1 MKALLLLAI
10 ALCGVIPSRLV
21 AAALPVIWVL
31 QRLLPPELTAL
42 VRVGPV
48 ELAPSDLV
56 IFVLFARLLVGLVRQ
71 RELAVDRPLYLAL
84 GVYLAVNLI
93 ATFVAGIK
101 FGEPQLMRC
110 ATSWARF
117 IFELLVLPIIAQT
130 VRTLPEARLFLRVL
144 LATLLGLAVIQFVNY
159 FGAGHGF
166 IIGEVQGIER
176 GEERYFGPVGDSV
189 GVILLLGYLAAL
201 CFANFLGAALFLGGI
216 LLTAG
221 IGAIFAVVVGTGLFF
236 FFGLRTE
243 AVRDFARRMLWL
255 LPMIALAALLAA
267 TFFARPMMHTL
278 FDRLG
283 TGNYSNSGAQRA
295 VSGKLA
301 VAMIVDNPL
310 LGVGYMGYEQALPH
324 YHGDRYFDLAKPDGA
339 TANANNQLLQALTD
353 GGLFGLAAFFAF
365 VVAAVRL
372 LLRLATQSED
382 RFLKTFFLASFLWLL
397 AQVFGNLAAVWLNP
411 SSFVARFLWVVLG
424 VAVAVARIHMA
435 PGARPAMSETDSEK
449 ARLVTA

>member
-10 ALCGVIPSRLV
+10 ALCVAIPSRFV
-21 AAALPVIWVL
+21 AAALPVIWVV

-42 VRVGPV
+42 VHLGPV
-48 ELAPSDLV
+48 EVAPSDL
-56 IFVLFARLLVGLVRQ
+56 IILVLFVRLAVSVFVQ
-71 RELAVDRPLYLAL
+71 RELVVDRPLYLAL
-84 GVYLAVNLI
+84 GAYLAVNLVS
-93 ATFVAGIK
+93 TLVAGIK

-117 IFELLVLPIIAQT
+117 ISELLIVPIIAQT
-130 VRTLPEARLFLRVL
+130 VRTLPQARMVLRVL
-144 LATLLGLAVIQFVNY
+144 LVTLAGLAVIQFVNY
-159 FGAGHGF
+159 LGAGHGF

-189 GVILLLGYLAAL
+189 GAILLLGYLTAL
-201 CFANFLGAALFLGGI
+201 CFANFLGAGLFLGGI

-221 IGAIFAVVVGTGLFF
+221 IGAILAAVVGSAFF
-236 FFGLRTE
+236 VFFGLQTE

-255 LPMIALAALLAA
+255 LPMLALAALLAA
-267 TFFARPMMHTL
+267 TFFARPMMRTL

-283 TGNYSNSGAQRA
+283 TGNYSSSGAQRS
-295 VSGKLA
+295 VSAKLA

-324 YHGDRYFDLAKPDGA
+324 YDGDRYFDLTKPDGA
-339 TANANNQLLQALTD
+339 TANANNQFLQSLTD
-353 GGLFGLAAFFAF
+353 SGIFGLAAFTAF
-365 VVAAVRL
+365 VVAAARL
-372 LLRLATQSED
+372 LLRLATQGDD
-382 RFLKTFFLASFLWLL
+382 RFLRTFFLAAFLWLL

-424 VAVAVARIHMA
+424 VAVAVSRIYAA
-435 PGARPAMSETDSEK
+435 PGAGLAISEADSEK
-449 ARLVTA
+449 SRLVTA